1 MKDGQL
7 ATPRDS
13 GGLWGWGVGVGDKIS
28 REVAC
33 RVQKGVGMIG
43 VRVIMILI
51 HSDRYNATRVARGV
65 DLSDHVLW

>member
-1 MKDGQL
+1 ML
-7 ATPRDS
+7 V
-13 GGLWGWGVGVGDKIS
+13 VGRGSDKIS

-33 RVQKGVGMIG
+33 RVRKGVGMIG

-51 HSDRYNATRVARGV
+51 HGDRYNAARVARGV